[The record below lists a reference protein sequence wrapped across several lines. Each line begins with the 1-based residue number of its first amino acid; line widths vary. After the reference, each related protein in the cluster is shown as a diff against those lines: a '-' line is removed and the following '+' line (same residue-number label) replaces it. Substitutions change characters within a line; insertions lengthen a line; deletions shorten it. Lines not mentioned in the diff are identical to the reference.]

1 MTNAITQTMQR
12 WSTAIKNGYAN
23 ILDSVHNCL
32 LPAVD
37 RAAVV
42 CHRLSVMNRMTEV
55 DLLHGMHTEISR
67 LVDSLDALRL
77 FGHAV
82 MHHAA
87 TESRQFDEFATW
99 MTRTVEFAIAE
110 PGGTSAGEIAEKLS
124 NTDLHKVLS
133 YISGGLKNS
142 KLQALLGSPSA
153 EVLHAVEADAEIPM
167 EILEAYLL
175 QHKHSTSSPGGAEID
190 LMYHAVGLYR
200 VAQEVTSTVN
210 RNFLATIEIISHPV
224 ASSQTLV
231 SEVRDMRMV
240 WDEHGTP
247 HPRMVTYVATTSPDG
262 SGQSGKQDPV
272 TVPEDQS

>member
-1 MTNAITQTMQR
+1 
-12 WSTAIKNGYAN
+12 
-23 ILDSVHNCL
+23 
-32 LPAVD
+32 
-37 RAAVV
+37 
-42 CHRLSVMNRMTEV
+42 MNRMTEV
-55 DLLHGMHTEISR
+55 DLLSDKSAEMSR

-99 MTRTVEFAIAE
+99 MTRTVEFAMAE

-133 YISGGLKNS
+133 YISGGLNNS

-153 EVLHAVEADAEIPM
+153 DVLHAVEVGAEIPM
-167 EILEAYLL
+167 EKLKAYLL

-190 LMYHAVGLYR
+190 LMCHAVGLYR
-200 VAQEVTSTVN
+200 VAQEMISTVN
-210 RNFLATIEIISHPV
+210 RKFQATIEIIAHPV
-224 ASSQTLV
+224 ACSQALV

-247 HPRMVTYVATTSPDG
+247 YPQMVTYVATISPDG
-262 SGQSGKQDPV
+262 SGRSGKQKPV
-272 TVPEDQS
+272 TVPKD